1 MKVKAILF
9 DLDGVLLDTEKIY
22 HKYWKQAAAEFGYD
36 LADEIFLQLRSC
48 DSSIARRIVDTAAGV
63 DGAYDRIRERRK
75 ELMKDSAQ
83 KDGFELKDG
92 VIEFLSAIRDLPVRK
107 AIVTASS
114 LEKKRAVLADLG
126 IADYFDEIISV
137 KEVPRGKPF
146 PDVYLF
152 ACEKLGLRPEECLA
166 IEDSPNGIR
175 SAYRAGTRV
184 VMVPDLTGRE
194 PYWGRCEY
202 HLTEE
207 FTMGT
212 DNRDI
217 VSEVEAVLDE
227 FVRPYLAAHGG
238 DLKVVGVEGGV
249 VFFHLMGR
257 CVGCAAADQTSEE
270 LINRQL
276 VERVPGI
283 KKAVLANGISPELLE
298 QTLALLRAHPSF

>member
-48 DSSIARRIVDTAAGV
+48 DSSIARHIVDTAAGV

-126 IADYFDEIISV
+126 IAAYFDEIISV

-175 SAYRAGTRV
+175 SAYDAGTRV
-184 VMVPDLTGRE
+184 VMVPDLTG
-194 PYWGRCEY
+194 P
-202 HLTEE
+202 
-207 FTMGT
+207 
-212 DNRDI
+212 D
-217 VSEVEAVLDE
+217 VE
-227 FVRPYLAAHGG
+227 LAGMCT
-238 DLKVVGVEGGV
+238 VVGRIDDC
-249 VFFHLMGR
+249 LR
-257 CVGCAAADQTSEE
+257 
-270 LINRQL
+270 LIN
-276 VERVPGI
+276 
-283 KKAVLANGISPELLE
+283 
-298 QTLALLRAHPSF
+298 

>member
-36 LADEIFLQLRSC
+36 LADEIFLRLRSC

-184 VMVPDLTGRE
+184 VMVPDLTG
-194 PYWGRCEY
+194 PD
-202 HLTEE
+202 EE
-207 FTMGT
+207 
-212 DNRDI
+212 
-217 VSEVEAVLDE
+217 
-227 FVRPYLAAHGG
+227 LAGMCT
-238 DLKVVGVEGGV
+238 VVGRIDDC
-249 VFFHLMGR
+249 LR
-257 CVGCAAADQTSEE
+257 
-270 LINRQL
+270 LIN
-276 VERVPGI
+276 
-283 KKAVLANGISPELLE
+283 
-298 QTLALLRAHPSF
+298 